1 MRVCVPIA
9 STTRVSRVLGPYPN
23 HPRTP
28 QPRVCSVLALT
39 NSLIENPKPQHPP
52 RIANPTYVIAARI
65 RSNGEAKALAIFFVP
80 LLDFDVST
88 T

>member
-1 MRVCVPIA
+1 MRVCVPFA

-23 HPRTP
+23 HRRTP

-39 NSLIENPKPQHPP
+39 NSLIENPKPQHPNCKP
-52 RIANPTYVIAARI
+52 YVVAARI
-65 RSNGEAKALAIFFVP
+65 RSNGGATALEFFFVP